1 TFEHVPCEIGAEEA
15 EEVGVEHLLR
25 DIKNS
30 TAGTLSQRITNQ
42 FLGLVG
48 FQHQL
53 AKMALYAKRV
63 VNKELPVNHSIIY
76 HFQEIL
82 NLLPDVLSPDFVD
95 AHNSMSN
102 DQAMRIYLGNLA
114 RTVIALDDL
123 IDNKLVLQRDEEKS
137 EKKSD
142 SEEKTKDEIREKPTT
157 SNGDHTK
164 SEVFTTSH
172 PLVSDSKNISDP
184 QIISKW
190 MNEFL
195 SRPEPPRF
203 FRPLCNRLAR
213 QNQILQELEQKHH
226 DNTKKIIA
234 EAKRR
239 MEMSIRQT
247 RDEQKVQLKEKRKKI
262 EKNEVVKIAKLRL
275 FSDAVTYT
283 RVPSMQENLTSD
295 SVNTTLRLETDFN
308 AESGDDETQVFIK
321 SGNYKKEERTPLLPE
336 RSPTSREMS
345 SPDEA
350 GIRSERVNTLDSH
363 HSDEEISRMCN
374 EQYGTTIGTDFADNL
389 AEAIRAI
396 NHEIYPERIAQGS
409 SGSYFVKNL
418 KREKIAV
425 FKPKNEEPYG
435 SLNPKW
441 IKWLHKLFFP
451 CCFGRSCLVP
461 NQGYLSEAGAS
472 LVDQK
477 LGLNVVPKT
486 AVVSLAAPTFNYSRV
501 DRAMTRTKERIRDRY
516 PDIGRHFRRI
526 GLPPKRGSF
535 QLFVNGYQDAAYWL
549 RQWELFP
556 EMAPPTSVMS
566 EFQLEFEKMV
576 ILDYLIRNT
585 DRGNDNWLIKYEP
598 VTVEGKVGIITSGLL
613 AKTRDGTAPGTAMR
627 LNEEINSQDDAK
639 LIDLHEDNEEIEG
652 ADETLNDSAGW
663 ESVLMPNAKIAA
675 IDNGLAFP
683 FKHPDQWRAY
693 PYQWVGLSIAQRP
706 FSDEIVNKVLPLV
719 DNTDFVRELGNDL
732 RKIFEADKGF
742 DKKTFAK
749 QLSVI
754 RGQMFNL
761 REALRARKSPAQLV
775 QMTPQYMIE
784 IKRKKLRKFRKLVK
798 NIKSSNSQITTTTEL
813 TPSTTNLNQ
822 STSGKSL
829 AEQPRIQDNGK
840 FHSFLIAGT
849 SSSVPINEA
858 AIASEAM
865 TTTEDEYE
873 NPKSWHNTFKQKVQ
887 TRSPFFV
894 IW

>member
-1 TFEHVPCEIGAEEA
+1 
-15 EEVGVEHLLR
+15 
-25 DIKNS
+25 
-30 TAGTLSQRITNQ
+30 
-42 FLGLVG
+42 
-48 FQHQL
+48 
-53 AKMALYAKRV
+53 
-63 VNKELPVNHSIIY
+63 
-76 HFQEIL
+76 
-82 NLLPDVLSPDFVD
+82 
-95 AHNSMSN
+95 
-102 DQAMRIYLGNLA
+102 
-114 RTVIALDDL
+114 
-123 IDNKLVLQRDEEKS
+123 
-137 EKKSD
+137 
-142 SEEKTKDEIREKPTT
+142 
-157 SNGDHTK
+157 
-164 SEVFTTSH
+164 
-172 PLVSDSKNISDP
+172 
-184 QIISKW
+184 
-190 MNEFL
+190 
-195 SRPEPPRF
+195 
-203 FRPLCNRLAR
+203 
-213 QNQILQELEQKHH
+213 
-226 DNTKKIIA
+226 
-234 EAKRR
+234 
-239 MEMSIRQT
+239 
-247 RDEQKVQLKEKRKKI
+247 
-262 EKNEVVKIAKLRL
+262 
-275 FSDAVTYT
+275 
-283 RVPSMQENLTSD
+283 
-295 SVNTTLRLETDFN
+295 
-308 AESGDDETQVFIK
+308 
-321 SGNYKKEERTPLLPE
+321 
-336 RSPTSREMS
+336 MS

-350 GIRSERVNTLDSH
+350 GIRSERVNTLDSQ

-418 KREKIAV
+418 KR
-425 FKPKNEEPYG
+425 
-435 SLNPKW
+435 
-441 IKWLHKLFFP
+441 
-451 CCFGRSCLVP
+451 
-461 NQGYLSEAGAS
+461 GYLSEAGAS

-598 VTVEGKVGIITSGLL
+598 VTVEGKVGDITSGLL
-613 AKTRDGTAPGTAMR
+613 GKTRDGTAPGTAMR

-639 LIDLHEDNEEIEG
+639 LIDLHEDNEEIDG
-652 ADETLNDSAGW
+652 ADETLNDSA
-663 ESVLMPNAKIAA
+663 
-675 IDNGLAFP
+675 D
-683 FKHPDQWRAY
+683 

-813 TPSTTNLNQ
+813 TPPTTNLNQ

-829 AEQPRIQDNGK
+829 TEQPRIQDNGK
-840 FHSFLIAGT
+840 FHSF
-849 SSSVPINEA
+849 
-858 AIASEAM
+858 
-865 TTTEDEYE
+865 
-873 NPKSWHNTFKQKVQ
+873 
-887 TRSPFFV
+887 
-894 IW
+894 

>member
-1 TFEHVPCEIGAEEA
+1 
-15 EEVGVEHLLR
+15 
-25 DIKNS
+25 
-30 TAGTLSQRITNQ
+30 
-42 FLGLVG
+42 
-48 FQHQL
+48 
-53 AKMALYAKRV
+53 
-63 VNKELPVNHSIIY
+63 
-76 HFQEIL
+76 
-82 NLLPDVLSPDFVD
+82 
-95 AHNSMSN
+95 
-102 DQAMRIYLGNLA
+102 
-114 RTVIALDDL
+114 
-123 IDNKLVLQRDEEKS
+123 
-137 EKKSD
+137 
-142 SEEKTKDEIREKPTT
+142 
-157 SNGDHTK
+157 
-164 SEVFTTSH
+164 
-172 PLVSDSKNISDP
+172 
-184 QIISKW
+184 
-190 MNEFL
+190 
-195 SRPEPPRF
+195 
-203 FRPLCNRLAR
+203 
-213 QNQILQELEQKHH
+213 
-226 DNTKKIIA
+226 
-234 EAKRR
+234 
-239 MEMSIRQT
+239 
-247 RDEQKVQLKEKRKKI
+247 
-262 EKNEVVKIAKLRL
+262 
-275 FSDAVTYT
+275 
-283 RVPSMQENLTSD
+283 MQENSTSD

-350 GIRSERVNTLDSH
+350 GIRSERVNTLDSQ

-526 GLPPKRGSF
+526 GLPPK
-535 QLFVNGYQDAAYWL
+535 LFVNGYQDAAYWL

-598 VTVEGKVGIITSGLL
+598 VTVEGKVGDITSGLL
-613 AKTRDGTAPGTAMR
+613 AKPRDGTAPGTAMR

-639 LIDLHEDNEEIEG
+639 LIDLHEDNEEIDG
-652 ADETLNDSAGW
+652 VDETLNDSA
-663 ESVLMPNAKIAA
+663 
-675 IDNGLAFP
+675 D
-683 FKHPDQWRAY
+683 

-706 FSDEIVNKVLPLV
+706 FSDEIVSKVLPLV

-840 FHSFLIAGT
+840 FQSFFENGGFF
-849 SSSVPINEA
+849 INQ
-858 AIASEAM
+858 
-865 TTTEDEYE
+865 
-873 NPKSWHNTFKQKVQ
+873 F
-887 TRSPFFV
+887 
-894 IW
+894 

>member
-1 TFEHVPCEIGAEEA
+1 
-15 EEVGVEHLLR
+15 
-25 DIKNS
+25 
-30 TAGTLSQRITNQ
+30 
-42 FLGLVG
+42 
-48 FQHQL
+48 
-53 AKMALYAKRV
+53 
-63 VNKELPVNHSIIY
+63 
-76 HFQEIL
+76 
-82 NLLPDVLSPDFVD
+82 
-95 AHNSMSN
+95 
-102 DQAMRIYLGNLA
+102 
-114 RTVIALDDL
+114 
-123 IDNKLVLQRDEEKS
+123 
-137 EKKSD
+137 
-142 SEEKTKDEIREKPTT
+142 
-157 SNGDHTK
+157 
-164 SEVFTTSH
+164 
-172 PLVSDSKNISDP
+172 
-184 QIISKW
+184 
-190 MNEFL
+190 
-195 SRPEPPRF
+195 
-203 FRPLCNRLAR
+203 
-213 QNQILQELEQKHH
+213 
-226 DNTKKIIA
+226 
-234 EAKRR
+234 
-239 MEMSIRQT
+239 
-247 RDEQKVQLKEKRKKI
+247 
-262 EKNEVVKIAKLRL
+262 
-275 FSDAVTYT
+275 
-283 RVPSMQENLTSD
+283 MQENSISD
-295 SVNTTLRLETDFN
+295 SANTTLRLETDYN

-321 SGNYKKEERTPLLPE
+321 HPGNHKKEERTPLLPE
-336 RSPTSREMS
+336 RSPTSREMN

-350 GIRSERVNTLDSH
+350 AIRSERVNTLDSQ

-374 EQYGTTIGTDFADNL
+374 EQYGSTIGTDFADNL

-396 NHEIYPERIAQGS
+396 NHEIYPERIVQGS

-418 KREKIAV
+418 NKEKIAV

-501 DRAMTRTKERIRDRY
+501 DRAMARTKERIRDRY

-549 RQWELFP
+549 RQWEIFP

-566 EFQLEFEKMV
+566 EFQFEFEKMV

-598 VTVEGKVGIITSGLL
+598 VSVEGKIGDLTGGLL
-613 AKTRDGTAPGTAMR
+613 AQKRDGKAPGTAMR
-627 LNEEINSQDDAK
+627 INEEVNSEDDAK
-639 LIDLHEDNEEIEG
+639 LIDIHEDNDDIEG
-652 ADETLNDSAGW
+652 DNAIQNDNADW
-663 ESVLMPNAKIAA
+663 ESVLMPHAKVAA

-693 PYQWVGLSIAQRP
+693 PYHWVTLSIAQRP

-732 RKIFEADKGF
+732 RKIFETDKGF

-761 REALRARKSPAQLV
+761 REALRSRKSPAQLV

-798 NIKSSNSQITTTTEL
+798 SIKSSNSQLTTTTEIG
-813 TPSTTNLNQ
+813 STTNVDQ
-822 STSGKSL
+822 STSGKNL
-829 AEQPRIQDNGK
+829 AEQPRIQDNV
-840 FHSFLIAGT
+840 AGT
-849 SSSVPINEA
+849 SSTVPIHEA

-865 TTTEDEYE
+865 TTTEDENE

-887 TRSPFFV
+887 TRSPFFAM
-894 IW
+894 W